1 MSFPHDAGDFVD
13 LLRVVA
19 GERGLTEAL
28 VEKDYWVTHTL
39 WSLSQSRLDVWFKG
53 GTSLSKGFG
62 LITRFSE
69 DLDLKIDRGHLDA
82 LPLVKSWTSKNPGPT
97 ASRRAFYEALGTVL
111 SVPGARVELDPES
124 PGKEAR
130 TAEYKVLYPG
140 QFLGQ
145 LAPPM
150 RPFILLEVGHAR
162 VLPYVD
168 LLGGKDLL
176 AGFGDRLL
184 GFRLEK
190 GVHLFGVRARVTP
203 EGLGPG
209 LAGSRTDPARLVEQ
223 GCEALQGRGRHRVLR
238 ERPGVGLVDRDAFGL
253 VGPGDAA
260 LLGGVCVLDL
270 HGGARQLD
278 RRRRRAPGF
287 LKARPPVGLGGATRR
302 AKLVLELGE
311 RIRAALLHP
320 CTQFGALALAKLGEL
335 AQAQLLRVERLAKAL
350 TQDLQVGERR
360 IVPVEG
366 V

>member
-1 MSFPHDAGDFVD
+1 MSFPHDARDFVD

-124 PGKEAR
+124 LGKEAR

-162 VLPYVD
+162 VLPYVERPID
-168 LLGGKDLL
+168 SWTHDALQTRNLLSEYSENRPRAVRCVHPLVTLLDKLDAISSRFSRGKEAPSFVRHYEDAARIIQAADGGRL
-176 AGFGDRLL
+176 AAITGDARGLGHDMFAERDIRALPSAADPAFTLAAGDR
-184 GFRLEK
+184 GDEIA
-190 GVHLFGVRARVTP
+190 RAYQSIAPMFWGPRVP
-203 EGLGPG
+203 L
-209 LAGSRTDPARLVEQ
+209 D
-223 GCEALQGRGRHRVLR
+223 EALT
-238 ERPGVGLVDRDAFGL
+238 LVRDWVARTFG
-253 VGPGDAA
+253 
-260 LLGGVCVLDL
+260 
-270 HGGARQLD
+270 
-278 RRRRRAPGF
+278 
-287 LKARPPVGLGGATRR
+287 
-302 AKLVLELGE
+302 
-311 RIRAALLHP
+311 
-320 CTQFGALALAKLGEL
+320 
-335 AQAQLLRVERLAKAL
+335 
-350 TQDLQVGERR
+350 
-360 IVPVEG
+360 
-366 V
+366 